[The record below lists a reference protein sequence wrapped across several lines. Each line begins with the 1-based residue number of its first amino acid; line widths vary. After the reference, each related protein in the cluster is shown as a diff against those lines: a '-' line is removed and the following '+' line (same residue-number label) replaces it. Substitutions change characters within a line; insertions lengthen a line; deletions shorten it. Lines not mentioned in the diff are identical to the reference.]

1 VRRAVP
7 LLAAAA
13 LAAGCGG
20 GSAPLSPAEFAAKGN
35 AICRDLYRQLEGMSE
50 PRDGDS
56 LASTM
61 EKARGHTEDAIDALD
76 ELEPPKAAKAPFEL
90 FLVRVRD
97 EVELMRDVQ
106 DAAQANDLP
115 KAMREADRGTKLDQ
129 QANAAASKAG
139 LEVCAR
145 SSPP

>member
-1 VRRAVP
+1 LRRALP

-20 GSAPLSPAEFAAKGN
+20 GSATLTPAEFAAKGN
-35 AICRDLYRQLEGMSE
+35 AICRDLYRQLQGLPK

-61 EKARGHTEDAIDALD
+61 EKARGQTEDAIDALD
-76 ELEPPKAAKAPFEL
+76 DLDPPSSAKAPFEV
-90 FLVRVRD
+90 FLARVRD

-106 DAAQANDLP
+106 DAAEANDLP
-115 KAMREADRGTKLDQ
+115 KAMREADRGTKLDE

-139 LEVCAR
+139 LKVCAQ
-145 SSPP
+145 SSPR